1 MKRKITCILVCT
13 VLIVSFIPMAG
24 ISISLKNK
32 NSDVTVNYPDGL
44 YSEKHSITPNS
55 IKNYYIT
62 RNKMIEIAEAY
73 TNHEWY
79 PTEDNIFQ
87 INDTPILKYLENFP
101 LLELMLYLLFDIKWV
116 VTPDRDTYPEMPEW
130 WGWKA
135 GEKNIGVPYQWGGYS
150 SISGFGL
157 ANPEDFDEQ
166 YTGTGEFTGNIH
178 YAGDINCNEFVTSK
192 ACGVDCS
199 GFVSRCWNLLPRQ
212 STRTLGD
219 SRHSWPITFDQLKKG
234 DILNKYNYH
243 VMLFNEFVDENKSA
257 VSIYH
262 SSGWDW
268 KVNEKVFNVT
278 NISEDGF
285 SVTLEGST
293 TYDLYRYNPI
303 KVLVEDGGIVIEI
316 INIEEVN
323 LSEVN
328 WSVSITGGILN
339 RINHTVFGV
348 IPTIESGDIEQIGPI
363 SLFGFGKILITVS
376 ATISSYGPIQK
387 IRNGLVIGKQLVL
400 F

>member
-1 MKRKITCILVCT
+1 MPIT
-13 VLIVSFIPMAG
+13 G

-32 NSDVTVNYPDGL
+32 NSDVTLNYPDGL
-44 YSEKHSITPNS
+44 YSDNHSITSNS
-55 IKNYYIT
+55 VKNYYIT

-87 INDTPILKYLENFP
+87 INDTPILKYLEIFP
-101 LLELMLYLLFDIKWV
+101 LIELIISGLLGIKWV
-116 VTPDRDTYPEMPEW
+116 MTPDRDSHPEMPEW

-135 GEKNIGVPYQWGGYS
+135 GEKNIGIPYQWGGFS

-157 ANPEDFDEQ
+157 ANPKDFDEQ
-166 YTGTGEFTGNIH
+166 YTGTGNFSGKIH
-178 YAGDINCNEFVTSK
+178 YAGDINTGGYTSSK

-199 GFVSRCWNLLPRQ
+199 GFVSRCWNLSPRQ

-219 SRHSWPITFDQLKKG
+219 NIHSWPITFNQLKEG
-234 DILNKYNYH
+234 DILNRYNYH

-257 VSIYH
+257 ISIYH

-303 KVLVEDGGIVIEI
+303 KVLVDDNGIVLEI
-316 INIEEVN
+316 VNIEEVN

-328 WSVSITGGILN
+328 WSVSIIGGILN

-376 ATISSYGPIQK
+376 ATISSYGSIQK
-387 IRNGLVIGKQLVL
+387 IINGLVIGKQLVL
-400 F
+400 L